1 MTPTTTLLWGIWR
14 QHRSFIAA
22 IAVLTVA
29 GNIVDFLENGGRAA
43 ADASPLTVLLAMF
56 AFLLLFGV
64 FNYTESSG
72 ERGLGSF
79 PRRLFVLPVTSLRL
93 VTVPVVA
100 GIASIELLYLS
111 WMVPLS
117 RGGSLSA
124 PFVAVLFA
132 ALMVFYLCVLWTL
145 ERAGSLR
152 LITLGVIVISV
163 FVVGQL
169 PTFAPTPPPPWRS
182 EIALAG
188 LVAALAVVA
197 FLLASRHVARLR
209 TGDTRRDGGGSLA
222 HWIAETTP
230 ARRSAFANAAA
241 AQFWY
246 EWRTS
251 GMVLPVLVAGYV
263 AVFVLP
269 MSWMARGDAADSFR
283 LLLMALGAPIVLAVP
298 VGMAFSRPAFWSNDF
313 DVPAFVAIRPLS
325 AADLVAIKVK
335 VAALSAL
342 LSWAVILLFLA
353 AWLSLWAN
361 VENASRF
368 AIQIWAFYGQSVA
381 VVYGI
386 GGLVACAGLFLTWR
400 SLVTRLWS
408 GLSGNR
414 PLFVGSF
421 ASIGILVLAATALD
435 ASKWPGWL
443 RDDPARLAPLA
454 WLAAGAVMAKYWLA
468 AYAWR
473 GVAPRYVR
481 GYLLIWLA
489 ATASF
494 LGLGLAVWG
503 IARIYIPLDVDRARS
518 IVILLALL
526 AAPLARV
533 GLAPSSLARNRH
545 RA

>member
-1 MTPTTTLLWGIWR
+1 MSPTTMLLWGIWR
-14 QHRSFIAA
+14 QHRSTIGA
-22 IAVLTVA
+22 IAILTVA
-29 GNIVDFLENGGRAA
+29 GNVVDFLDSGGRAA
-43 ADASPLTVLLAMF
+43 GDSSPITVLLAMF

-64 FNYTESSG
+64 FNYTESNG
-72 ERGLGSF
+72 DRGLGSF

-93 VTVPVVA
+93 VTVPMVA
-100 GIASIELLYLS
+100 AIASMEILYLL

-117 RGGSLSA
+117 RGGSLST
-124 PFVAVLFA
+124 PFVAVLIA

-182 EIALAG
+182 EIALSA
-188 LVAALAVVA
+188 LVAALAAVA

-209 TGDTRRDGGGSLA
+209 AGDARGDRGASLA
-222 HWIAETTP
+222 NWIAEATP

-251 GMVLPVLVAGYV
+251 GMVLPALVAGYV
-263 AVFVLP
+263 AVGVLP
-269 MSWMARGDAADSFR
+269 MSWMARGDAAGSFR
-283 LLLMALGAPIVLAVP
+283 LLLMTLAAPIVLAVP

-342 LSWAVILLFLA
+342 LSWAVILLFLT

-361 VENASRF
+361 VENVSRF
-368 AIQIWAFYGQSVA
+368 AIQIWVFYGQSVA

-386 GGLVACAGLFLTWR
+386 GVLVACAGLFLTWR

-408 GLSGNR
+408 GLSANR
-414 PLFVGSF
+414 PLFVASVF
-421 ASIGILVLAATALD
+421 SIGILFMTAIALD
-435 ASKWPGWL
+435 ADQWPKWL
-443 RDDPARLAPLA
+443 LADPARLAPLV
-454 WLAAGAVMAKYWLA
+454 WIAAIAVIAKYWIA

-473 GVAPRYVR
+473 GMPLRYLR

-503 IARIYIPLDVDRARS
+503 IARIYVPLDVDRARS

-526 AAPLARV
+526 AAPLVRV

-545 RA
+545 RS